1 MPRLPTPPKIGL
13 PTLRSPL
20 PRVPLVPILNNIA
33 PRTLTGK
40 IPPGI
45 RDLVRYS
52 GLVGKFARNLLGVS
66 GTVNQ
71 GAVPVGSAVRRDNS
85 AYSGGGVGGAP
96 IFRGFLSDVQLG
108 NQVGAD
114 ILFFQF
120 NPSEVRVTHAP
131 GWIVSQ
137 TPGRSHPFV
146 QYGGSGQRKVSFTLK
161 LAYTLNSVG
170 NVQDNVN
177 WLHSFLFPTSFGDP
191 NEGLISAPKTLFLCL
206 GQIIARGD
214 EMRAVPVIMLKAD
227 VRYHTMMRAEQL
239 EPQFADISLEFL
251 MLLDPA
257 EGRPVQI
264 GSEQR
269 STFGQRDRDARVV
282 TKVGLATEVADRLG
296 L

>member
-1 MPRLPTPPKIGL
+1 MPRLPTPPKTGL
-13 PTLRSPL
+13 PTIRNPL
-20 PRVPLVPILNNIA
+20 PSVPVVPILSNVA
-33 PRTLTGK
+33 PPRTLTGQ

-45 RDLVRYS
+45 RDLVRFS
-52 GLVGKFARNLLGVS
+52 SLVGKQFFGATP
-66 GTVNQ
+66 TVNQ
-71 GAVPVGSAVRRDNS
+71 GAVSVGSAVRRDES
-85 AYSGGGVGGAP
+85 AYTGGGSGGAP
-96 IFRGFLSDVQLG
+96 IFRGFLADVQLG
-108 NQVGAD
+108 DLVGAD
-114 ILFFQF
+114 LLFFQF

-131 GWIVSQ
+131 GWIISQ

-161 LAYTLNSVG
+161 LAYTLNHVG

-177 WLHSFLFPTSFGDP
+177 WLHSFLFPSSFGDP
-191 NEGLISAPKTLFLCL
+191 NEGLISAPKSLFLCL
-206 GQIIARGD
+206 GQIISRGD

-227 VRYHTMMRAEQL
+227 VRYHTMMRAEEL

-257 EGRPVQI
+257 EGKPVQI

-269 STFGQRDRDARVV
+269 STFGQRDKAAR
-282 TKVGLATEVADRLG
+282 TSIATGVADEAADRLG

>member
-1 MPRLPTPPKIGL
+1 MPRLPTPPKIAL

-45 RDLVRYS
+45 RDLVRFS
-52 GLVGKFARNLLGVS
+52 GLVGRQLFGAS
-66 GTVNQ
+66 PTVNQ
-71 GAVPVGSAVRRDNS
+71 GAVPVGGSVARDAG
-85 AYSGGGVGGAP
+85 AYTGGGGAGTSV
-96 IFRGFLSDVQLG
+96 FRGFLADVELG
-108 NQVGAD
+108 NLVGAD

-120 NPSEVRVTHAP
+120 NPSEVRITHAP
-131 GWIVSQ
+131 GWIISQ

-161 LAYTLNSVG
+161 LAYTLNHVG

-177 WLHSFLFPTSFGDP
+177 WLHSFLFPSSFGDP
-191 NEGLISAPKTLFLCL
+191 NEGLISAPKSLFLCL

-227 VRYHTMMRAEQL
+227 VRYHTMMRAEEL

-257 EGRPVQI
+257 EGKPVQT

-269 STFGQRDRDARVV
+269 STFGQRDRDARTSIATGV
-282 TKVGLATEVADRLG
+282 ATEFADRLG
-296 L
+296 I